1 MGFFKRISDIFRS
14 NVNDALD
21 KAENP
26 EKMIKLMVVDMKE
39 SITKST
45 AALAQAMAHTK
56 QMERKMNF
64 HKQKSDD
71 WQSKAMAALKSGNEE
86 LAKKALAKKA
96 VEDQNFQQYEGMYN
110 QSKATTDKL
119 KQQLDKLK
127 QKYDEAKAKESMLI
141 ARSKNAQ
148 AQSEMA
154 KNIGGF
160 NENSFANFDKFE
172 EKILSKEAEAEAFTE
187 MAGEETSLDDEFAEL
202 EKNSAVDSELEKL
215 KAMMNNE
222 NNGE

>member
-1 MGFFKRISDIFRS
+1 MGFFKRIGDIFRS

-64 HKQKSDD
+64 HKQKAEE
-71 WQSKAMAALKSGNEE
+71 WNAKAKAALGAGKEDLARQALSKKS
-86 LAKKALAKKA
+86 
-96 VEDQNFQQYEGMYN
+96 VEDTNAQQYEGMYN

-119 KQQLDKLK
+119 KKQLDSLK
-127 QKYDEAKAKESMLI
+127 QKYDEAKAKESMPI
-141 ARSKNAQ
+141 ARSKNADAQ
-148 AQSEMA
+148 AEMA

-160 NENSFANFDKFE
+160 NENSFGNFDKFE
-172 EKILSKEAEAEAFTE
+172 EKILAKESEAEAFTE
-187 MAGEETSLDDEFAEL
+187 MGAEDISLDEEFAEL
-202 EKNSAVDSELEKL
+202 ETNTAVDDDLAKL
-215 KAMMNNE
+215 KAEMNL
-222 NNGE
+222 

>member
-1 MGFFKRISDIFRS
+1 MT
-14 NVNDALD
+14 
-21 KAENP
+21 
-26 EKMIKLMVVDMKE
+26 VDMKE

-64 HKQKSDD
+64 HKKASDD
-71 WQSKAMAALKSGNEE
+71 WQSKAMAALQAGKEE
-86 LAKKALAKKA
+86 LAKKALGKKA
-96 VEDQNFQQYEGMYN
+96 VEDQNYDQYKGMYD
-110 QSKATTDKL
+110 QSSATTDKL
-119 KQQLDKLK
+119 KGQLSKLK

-141 ARSKNAQ
+141 ARSKNAK

-172 EKILSKEAEAEAFTE
+172 QKIMANEAEAEAYTE
-187 MAGEETSLDDEFAEL
+187 MAGEDIALEDEFADL
-202 EKNSAVDSELEKL
+202 EQSTAVDSELEKL
-215 KAMMNNE
+215 KQMMNK
-222 NNGE
+222 

>member
-1 MGFFKRISDIFRS
+1 MGFFKRVSDIFRS

-21 KAENP
+21 KAEDP
-26 EKMIKLMVVDMKE
+26 EKMIKLMTVDMKE

-56 QMERKMNF
+56 QMERKMQF
-64 HKQKSDD
+64 HKTASEE
-71 WQSKAMAALKSGNEE
+71 WQSKAMAALNAGNED

-96 VEDQNFQQYEGMYN
+96 VEDQNFQQYEEMFN
-110 QSKATTDKL
+110 QSNATTEKL
-119 KQQLDKLK
+119 KGQLTKLK

-141 ARSKNAQ
+141 ARSKNAK

-160 NENSFANFDKFE
+160 SDNSFASFDKFE
-172 EKILSKEAEAEAFTE
+172 QKILANEAEAEAFTD
-187 MAGEETSLDDEFAEL
+187 MSGEEIALEDEFAEL
-202 EKNSAVDSELEKL
+202 EKNSSVDAELEKL
-215 KAMMNNE
+215 KQMMK
-222 NNGE
+222 

>member
-1 MGFFKRISDIFRS
+1 MGFFKRIGDIFRS

-64 HKQKSDD
+64 HKQKAEE
-71 WQSKAMAALKSGNEE
+71 WNAKAKAALGAGKEDLARQALSKKS
-86 LAKKALAKKA
+86 
-96 VEDQNFQQYEGMYN
+96 VEDTNAQQYEGMYN

-119 KQQLDKLK
+119 KKQLDSLK

-141 ARSKNAQ
+141 ARSKNADAQ
-148 AQSEMA
+148 AEMA

-160 NENSFANFDKFE
+160 NENSFGNFDKFE
-172 EKILSKEAEAEAFTE
+172 EKILAKESEAEAFTE
-187 MAGEETSLDDEFAEL
+187 MGAEDISLDEEFAEL
-202 EKNSAVDSELEKL
+202 ETNTAVDDDLAKL
-215 KAMMNNE
+215 KAEMNL
-222 NNGE
+222 

>member
-1 MGFFKRISDIFRS
+1 MGFFKRMSDIFRS

-64 HKQKSDD
+64 HKQKAAE
-71 WQSKAMAALKSGNEE
+71 WTEKAKAALGAGKEDLARQALSKKS
-86 LAKKALAKKA
+86 
-96 VEDQNFQQYEGMYN
+96 VEDANTQQYESMFN
-110 QSKATTDKL
+110 QSSATTEKL
-119 KQQLDKLK
+119 KQQLEQLK

-141 ARSKNAQ
+141 ARSKNADAQ
-148 AQSEMA
+148 AEMA

-172 EKILSKEAEAEAFTE
+172 EKILAKESEAEAYTE
-187 MAGEETSLDDEFAEL
+187 MGADDISLDEQFAEL
-202 EKNSAVDSELEKL
+202 ESNTAVDDDLAKL
-215 KAMMNNE
+215 KAEMNL
-222 NNGE
+222 